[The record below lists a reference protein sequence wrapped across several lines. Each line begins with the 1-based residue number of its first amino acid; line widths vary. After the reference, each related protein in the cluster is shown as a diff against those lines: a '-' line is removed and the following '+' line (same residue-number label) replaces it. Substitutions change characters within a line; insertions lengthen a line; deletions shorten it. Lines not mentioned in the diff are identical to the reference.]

1 MTTPGPGE
9 TALHAAIRRFREDPD
24 EPPLR
29 NRLYALMQTRC
40 TLEDLQS
47 LCFML
52 GTDWEQLPGDSRP
65 AKARQLITH
74 YENRDELDRLAYTLQ
89 KQRPDLE
96 L

>member
-1 MTTPGPGE
+1 MTPNPPGE
-9 TALHAAIRRFREDPD
+9 TALRAAIRRFREDPED
-24 EPPLR
+24 PPLR
-29 NRLYALMQTRC
+29 NRLYAVMQTRC

-52 GTDWEQLPGDSRP
+52 GIDWEQIDGDSRP
-65 AKARQLITH
+65 AKARHLITFF
-74 YENRDELDRLAYTLQ
+74 ENRDELDRLAYTLQ